1 MRVLFR
7 AFQIS
12 AAFVI
17 IIIFIAFAQD
27 VLAEDVEN
35 CFLCHKYNGLG
46 IIDEEGKKHLD
57 YVNAES
63 YNNSVHQNIYCGEC
77 HNDIDQFP
85 HPTAKKVNCAT
96 ECHLVDP
103 SNNKTFSHAKMI
115 EEFNLSVHGVSKSC
129 QHRENCEDLPTCI
142 YCHQNRV
149 HQPVVGVE
157 EGFSGVAQEI
167 MDRCLGCHENE
178 EWTRFF
184 YNHFTHRLHKRRSS
198 KRMVALCSSCHE
210 DEEKMKR
217 HGLEVTGTYRDTFHW
232 QAIKYGDTNAPN
244 CITCHA
250 PVGFF
255 SHEIMPKNNPSSAV
269 NKNNLI
275 STCSNPSGLQ
285 QCHPNATASFAQGK
299 VHPSGVK
306 AKLLNIKLYG
316 FKNNNQP
323 KQGKPKT
330 LSSLLA
336 EKAQV
341 ELTKIDAYQANI
353 LWLIKLFYKCL
364 IGGLISFMILHQIL
378 DYFATRREHKKEKH

>member
-1 MRVLFR
+1 
-7 AFQIS
+7 
-12 AAFVI
+12 
-17 IIIFIAFAQD
+17 
-27 VLAEDVEN
+27 
-35 CFLCHKYNGLG
+35 
-46 IIDEEGKKHLD
+46 
-57 YVNAES
+57 
-63 YNNSVHQNIYCGEC
+63 
-77 HNDIDQFP
+77 
-85 HPTAKKVNCAT
+85 
-96 ECHLVDP
+96 
-103 SNNKTFSHAKMI
+103 
-115 EEFNLSVHGVSKSC
+115 
-129 QHRENCEDLPTCI
+129 
-142 YCHQNRV
+142 
-149 HQPVVGVE
+149 
-157 EGFSGVAQEI
+157 
-167 MDRCLGCHENE
+167 
-178 EWTRFF
+178 
-184 YNHFTHRLHKRRSS
+184 
-198 KRMVALCSSCHE
+198 
-210 DEEKMKR
+210 MKR

-255 SHEIMPKNNPSSAV
+255 SHEIMPKSDPSSAV

-316 FKNNNQP
+316 FKNKNQL
-323 KQGKPKT
+323 KQGKYET
-330 LSSLLA
+330 FSSLLA

-353 LWLIKLFYKCL
+353 LWLIKLFYKYL

>member
-1 MRVLFR
+1 M
-7 AFQIS
+7 
-12 AAFVI
+12 
-17 IIIFIAFAQD
+17 
-27 VLAEDVEN
+27 
-35 CFLCHKYNGLG
+35 
-46 IIDEEGKKHLD
+46 
-57 YVNAES
+57 
-63 YNNSVHQNIYCGEC
+63 
-77 HNDIDQFP
+77 
-85 HPTAKKVNCAT
+85 
-96 ECHLVDP
+96 
-103 SNNKTFSHAKMI
+103 
-115 EEFNLSVHGVSKSC
+115 HGVSKSC
-129 QHRENCEDLPTCI
+129 QHRESCEDLPTCI

-198 KRMVALCSSCHE
+198 KRMVELCSSCHE

-217 HGLEVTGTYRDTFHW
+217 HGLEITGTYRDTFHW
-232 QAIKYGDTNAPN
+232 QAIRYGDTNAPN
-244 CITCHA
+244 CINCHA

-269 NKNNLI
+269 SKNNLI

-316 FKNNNQP
+316 LKNNNQL

-330 LSSLLA
+330 FSSLLA

-341 ELTKIDAYQANI
+341 ELTKIDAYQSNI
-353 LWLIKLFYKCL
+353 LWLIKLFYKYL